1 MLVAAGFLV
10 FRRVK
15 GSIQYLLLQTSYGE
29 HHWTPPKGHVDP
41 GESEI
46 ETAFRET
53 KEEAGL
59 NRDHLRIFESFKKTL
74 NYEVSNVPK
83 RTVYW
88 LTELKDPNTRVQL
101 SDEHTRF
108 EWCTLD
114 RALELISRF
123 INMQEM
129 LKEAEQFIKTLPPTT
144 DEKTTD

>member
-1 MLVAAGFLV
+1 MSVLCFFFL
-10 FRRVK
+10 
-15 GSIQYLLLQTSYGE
+15 GLQIE
-29 HHWTPPKGHVDP
+29 VIFPGHVDP

-46 ETAFRET
+46 ETAYRET

-59 NRDHLRIFESFKKTL
+59 NQNHLKIFEKFKKTL

-88 LTELKDPNTRVQL
+88 LAELKDPNTKVKL
-101 SDEHTRF
+101 SDEHTTF

-123 INMQEM
+123 VDMQEM
-129 LKEAEQFIKTLPPTT
+129 MKEAEQFINTLPPVT
-144 DEKTTD
+144 DEKA